1 MHQSW
6 DRHMRIFA
14 ARIGHVVRG
23 RPSLF
28 DTRNY
33 LTPDR
38 IVRILLPRDQV
49 EKMRSHRE
57 GEFVAGKKDAAAFLL
72 AKVDI
77 LLELSERSDPVL
89 ELPFPIVPK
98 FWRHPA
104 VAGPIARRM

>member
-57 GEFVAGKKDAAAFLL
+57 GEFVGGKKAAAAFLL
-72 AKVDI
+72 AKLEI
-77 LLELSERSDPVL
+77 LRELSERSDPVL
-89 ELPFPIVPK
+89 ELPFPIVPNCQL
-98 FWRHPA
+98 HPPLA
-104 VAGPIARRM
+104 CP